1 MAGVLSLAFQNIT
14 MLHPTYNCSLDFHA
28 FIVMKF
34 FPYASGRGRYS
45 FLPLEWQEMWITENG
60 APLTYSI
67 SNLTETF
74 IDTFI
79 NIYDDLR
86 IRF

>member
-1 MAGVLSLAFQNIT
+1 
-14 MLHPTYNCSLDFHA
+14 
-28 FIVMKF
+28 
-34 FPYASGRGRYS
+34 
-45 FLPLEWQEMWITENG
+45 MWITENG